1 MHLVLL
7 FDFKQGKESV
17 VRYFQVFLLSIIALT
32 MLGCAS
38 PQDKAYNAQAGV
50 HNERLQLV
58 EKYQKCV
65 KDAGSDNVKAEGC
78 DHYLKAAE
86 ALK

>member
-1 MHLVLL
+1 MRLI
-7 FDFKQGKESV
+7 QI
-17 VRYFQVFLLSIIALT
+17 FLLPIVAFALV
-32 MLGCAS
+32 GCTS
-38 PQDKAYNAQAGV
+38 SQDKAYQAQEKV

-65 KDAGSDNVKAEGC
+65 KDAGDDNVKAEAC
-78 DHYLKAAE
+78 EQYLSASE